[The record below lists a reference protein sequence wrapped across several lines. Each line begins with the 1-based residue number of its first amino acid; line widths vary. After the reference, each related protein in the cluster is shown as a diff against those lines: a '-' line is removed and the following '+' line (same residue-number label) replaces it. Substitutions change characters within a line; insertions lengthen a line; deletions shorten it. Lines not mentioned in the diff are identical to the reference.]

1 MYYFQCDKNRK
12 RTKTKYYI
20 IEEEKGGRMGFSTV
34 NEWAGRIGKEVPCFH
49 LRPIFSHPQVNDV
62 YR

>member
-1 MYYFQCDKNRK
+1 V
-12 RTKTKYYI
+12 TKT
-20 IEEEKGGRMGFSTV
+20 EREQEQNTTRGDRGRMEFSTV